1 MKLILFFRHL
11 RDAKK
16 KNDELDQISVLGG
29 VVVLIVDVECLKKC
43 LAKVKVGF

>member
-11 RDAKK
+11 RDAK

-29 VVVLIVDVECLKKC
+29 VVVLIDVECLKKC

>member
-11 RDAKK
+11 RDAK

>member
-16 KNDELDQISVLGG
+16 SGELDQISVLGG
-29 VVVLIVDVECLKKC
+29 VVVLVVDVECLKKC
-43 LAKVKVGF
+43 LAKVKLGF